1 MPPVEEHNINHR
13 ATLTRAKANGVTLKM
28 SKSTICSM
36 EVKWFGRVFLA
47 VECQQTQTRSS
58 NNEDFRSLLQAA
70 TYNARFTFDHK
81 VSKSYK
87 EVTAPL
93 R

>member
-1 MPPVEEHNINHR
+1 MPPVEKHNINHR
-13 ATLTRAKANGVTLKM
+13 ATLIRAKANGVKLKM

-47 VECQQTQTRSS
+47 VECQQTQTRSR

-70 TYNARFTFDHK
+70 TYNARFAYDHK
-81 VSKSYK
+81 GGESY
-87 EVTAPL
+87 
-93 R
+93 